1 MRNKDKSP
9 NYYSNKYI
17 EENQQ
22 VIRVKINRKTEPEL
36 LEWIRK
42 KSNKQ
47 GYIKELILK
56 DMAQAEESKDAEV

>member
-1 MRNKDKSP
+1 MESQDKSP

-22 VIRVKINRKTEPEL
+22 VIRIKINRKTEPEL

-42 KSNKQ
+42 KNNKQ

-56 DMAQAEESKDAEV
+56 DMAQAEENENEKI